1 MPVLAYLDPGS
12 GTLIVQALL
21 GGIAGVTVLFK
32 TMGRRLF
39 GRRSDDDGVD
49 EGADRPIDDPAS
61 IRED

>member
-21 GGIAGVTVLFK
+21 GGVAGVAVLFK

-39 GRRSDDDGVD
+39 GRRSGDDVD
-49 EGADRPIDDPAS
+49 EGADRPLDDPAS